1 MVSVLS
7 QDCISIYS
15 MKDGVQVCSQKVY
28 GATRVL
34 FTRDNRIF
42 VFMKKVIEKRRTTDL
57 YLESSQELEY
67 QSESNNFVING
78 NSITAASG

>member
-1 MVSVLS
+1 MVSVLT

-28 GATRVL
+28 DATRVL

-67 QSESNNFVING
+67 QSENNNFVIND
-78 NSITAASG
+78 N